1 MPNLRKKLPSANA
14 LFVFEAAARCGNF
27 TRAAQELYVSQP
39 AVSRMLAR
47 MEDHLGVQL
56 FERARGGIELTEN
69 GRILYGKISEGFNGI
84 EGAIREIEARST
96 GVESVTLSVSTAFT
110 THWLMPRMNRLN
122 KAFPSVD
129 LRFQLI
135 SGRIGGPLIDVD
147 LGMRFVT
154 QDEIDE
160 NSVLVMPELLLPV
173 CNQRYHDQRLIN
185 SAGEHEDT
193 VIVMDDEERGW
204 HDRFAAFAGHRRR
217 AAHML
222 SFNDYAIV
230 VQAALLGQGVA
241 LGWLNVVSHWIA
253 QGTDCNAPPLLSGFA
268 AQPAT
273 AADREIGARLDH
285 RRDTLGHAHGRDRI
299 SRSWRAQCAQKR
311 GAGAELTRAL
321 CSCVVALPRAR
332 FRNAVGVMPQ
342 NCLKCRA
349 RWLWSKKPTSAATM
363 EPGTPASS
371 SICARSIRKPH
382 RYR

>member
-253 QGTDCNAPPLLSGFA
+253 QGALM
-268 AQPAT
+268 PAEQELIAT
-273 AADREIGARLDH
+273 H
-285 RRDTLGHAHGRDRI
+285 RRCCLVSPPNRPLRPIVKSVRDWIIEETRSDMRTVEIAYPGLG
-299 SRSWRAQCAQKR
+299 
-311 GAGAELTRAL
+311 
-321 CSCVVALPRAR
+321 V
-332 FRNAVGVMPQ
+332 RNA
-342 NCLKCRA
+342 LK
-349 RWLWSKKPTSAATM
+349 SA
-363 EPGTPASS
+363 GLVLN
-371 SICARSIRKPH
+371 
-382 RYR
+382 